1 MKHRTK
7 LIKFHSGKDSNKMIL
22 RKMMTN
28 FFMNSHIVT
37 TEKRGKIIKR
47 FLDIVVSKTRE
58 EKESNKNYLLK
69 YFPSKVFVA
78 TLFAQVGPAVKHIV
92 GGYVRI
98 VRMNQRDNDG
108 AMMVRV
114 EWAHP
119 VVINWEGKK
128 PEKTKTEKKAT
139 PKKAVK
145 KEKTPAK
152 EEKKVT
158 EKEQTK

>member
-28 FFMNSHIVT
+28 FFTHSHIVT
-37 TEKRGKIIKR
+37 TEKRGKILKR
-47 FLDIVVSKTRE
+47 FLDITVGKTRE

-69 YFPSKVFVA
+69 YFPSKTFVA
-78 TLFAQVGPAVKHIV
+78 TLFAQVGPAVKDIV

-98 VRMNQRDNDG
+98 IRMNQRDNDG

-119 VVINWEGKK
+119 VVIDWGGKKSEVAK
-128 PEKTKTEKKAT
+128 PEKKAA
-139 PKKAVK
+139 PKKSAK
-145 KEKTPAK
+145 KEKAEATD
-152 EEKKVT
+152 EKKVT